1 VEKRLLTL
9 QKIIQ
14 QHTAEILNLEVKENL
29 SVKNTEKLVKVVNVA
44 NKLPLDASV
53 SISRWSKFLSPKKF
67 TKSQQRLIQQE
78 HH

>member
-1 VEKRLLTL
+1 MSIYISMEKAVAVFNSRS
-9 QKIIQ
+9 
-14 QHTAEILNLEVKENL
+14 VKENL

>member
-1 VEKRLLTL
+1 MSIYTSMEKAVAVFNSRS
-9 QKIIQ
+9 
-14 QHTAEILNLEVKENL
+14 VKENL

-44 NKLPLDASV
+44 NKLHLDASV